1 LKKLD
6 DRLDHLVSREQLIV
20 VVIGVGQE
28 EERLRS
34 DCGFVQAATILD
46 GDISPIDG
54 IATV

>member
-34 DCGFVQAATILD
+34 DCGFVQATTILD